1 MLFVL
6 CNVIN
11 YVIISIPLVII
22 NVKLRWKFIWSD
34 GMCCSWLMELLAEE
48 SARFAASHG
57 LLPKQKK
64 YSYFISNHKT
74 R

>member
-11 YVIISIPLVII
+11 YVIILII

-34 GMCCSWLMELLAEE
+34 GMCCSCSWSCWLKN
-48 SARFAASHG
+48 
-57 LLPKQKK
+57 LPDLQLHMGSCQNKKSTVTSYQIIKQGEQ
-64 YSYFISNHKT
+64 I
-74 R
+74 